1 MPVINIQPREKLDHF
16 SQDFLEVHSIFDTI
30 QGEGPFAGRAAVFV
44 RLAGCNLQCPGCD
57 TDYTGNRAKMATPE
71 IVMEVNSMVSQ
82 RRETNVTPPLVVITG
97 GEPLRQNI
105 TLLCEMLVTAGCQVQ
120 LETNGVLPPPPGLLD
135 ICTAEEYLC
144 FPANVPRIL
153 HRESGLFIVVS
164 PKTHRINSQIASY
177 ASAYKYVVNE
187 EQGTDGRPSRLNTE
201 RTARWPG
208 RRNGG
213 AAPCTCSRKTSKTR
227 LATVEIST
235 PQWRCAASTV
245 TYFKYS
251 STKSSGW
258 NNERSSGKYGVR
270 SQRYERGV

>member
-187 EQGTDGRPSRLNTE
+187 EQGTDGLPNVALENRTNGPLARPPEWWRGPVYVQPQDE
-201 RTARWPG
+201 QDEARN
-208 RRNGG
+208 RRNLDT
-213 AAPCTCSRKTSKTR
+213 AMALCRKHGYILQVQLHKIIG
-227 LATVEIST
+227 VE
-235 PQWRCAASTV
+235 
-245 TYFKYS
+245 
-251 STKSSGW
+251 
-258 NNERSSGKYGVR
+258 
-270 SQRYERGV
+270 